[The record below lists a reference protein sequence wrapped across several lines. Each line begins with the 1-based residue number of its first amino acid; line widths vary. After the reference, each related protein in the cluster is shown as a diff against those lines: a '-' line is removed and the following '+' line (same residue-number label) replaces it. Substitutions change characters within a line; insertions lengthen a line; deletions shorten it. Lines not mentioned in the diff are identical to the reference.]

1 MTTRHRTTSTSRN
14 DYGLW
19 RPSDGSDSDRPRQ
32 TMATTQRHNV
42 GQTPV
47 VEAPRKHRSSR
58 RPDPA
63 ELLDPSAA
71 YGRHKSSSKDR
82 SSTANQASYYIVPPS
97 PNPSV
102 QHQTNTAHYD
112 LRAYLKQKTEK
123 RSPGTSNEKRL
134 AADEGKP
141 SRSGH
146 RSRHAYPDPA
156 AYNAAVAAAQSY
168 STPAAHAT
176 RDPTS
181 SSRHHRERDKDREK
195 TTRDPERT
203 RTRDPT
209 TERSEDRERRRRRE
223 REVEKER
230 LSKDKERNK
239 EKERRKDREGR
250 AAAVEEVRPADAA
263 SVYQAYAQTAAVAQR
278 SADKASVPYPD
289 IVRPPSA
296 QPQATAHAPPSG
308 PSSTPWAGLTSAG
321 RGAAAPVP
329 ESVYPY
335 ASDKDDPPLPIPP
348 PTRRRTS
355 SKPNRSHKAT
365 SQQAGQDSGLSSS
378 EQEHE
383 RPRATDRYYAS
394 REQASI
400 LQRGYSSGPSGSE
413 NEKAPTIQMERRK
426 HRTNGESS
434 RHKSKTAN
442 ADAQLAIEPT
452 TSQGIAT
459 QWYQRHQRDPS
470 GSRTPAPSS
479 ADPSAQKS
487 SNGVVA
493 SAMPAQTS
501 VPPSGKPTSSVGVT
515 VSQRAP
521 QIVSIRAGQG
531 PADPHAPLPK
541 VIHSGVTPLRQ
552 PDPLPS
558 QQYLLAASRQQD
570 GSLQTL
576 SQGHTTAYA
585 EASSS
590 HPYSSI
596 TQGASGSNQQ
606 PGQSYPNT
614 MHTRT
619 FEANGVPPAALHGN
633 QLPIPD
639 VVVRPPSTRPP
650 SAAPDLYSRVR
661 STSASAGQSAA
672 YTQTQGQTLGEA
684 DTHRSGGTHAK
695 GPSQDLPSRF
705 PVYEDTTSAS
715 RLSVAPHVPSASPKR
730 GLTYPGASAPTH
742 PSAVHVNPSTY
753 QGSGTYD
760 PRSPKPP
767 FVQTTTNDP
776 SRLQTY
782 LSGSPAGVPRTVS
795 AGSST
800 PKHSPSVRLQSHRNG
815 SNDTITHA
823 APTKSSPSGSSP
835 QHLPHR
841 PSTVNVQPQL
851 HASSRLDAGTASR
864 QPNASSAY
872 PDIHRYRSPAP
883 QAQGYSNAYASSSAP
898 IVSPSYSTQTPVTA
912 NDYQQYGR
920 SAPTPTQ
927 GTFAAQQVQA
937 SSAQVQ
943 ARSHQSVDYGHRPE
957 QILATNPLASP
968 VPTAQRIPP
977 RAAPSPAPTGR
988 PARLISSLSSKVS
1001 APLHSA
1007 PPRNQTFPN
1016 VGSSYTTTSQFPSA
1030 HSRTV
1035 SDPQYTDR
1043 VGTGYASASLPT
1055 RGRAASQQQQQQDI
1069 LLTPSSLAPSM
1080 LPQTSAPYIP
1090 LARSTSK
1097 NTINGKENEKE
1108 KDKKRSFFGSLFR
1121 SRSSPPK
1128 QRDEPPPPPS
1138 QQVRERRERNNSQP
1152 TQPMTYMQAPTMA
1165 NGVSRPS
1172 RVPPPPS
1179 PRAVVAPPASMPVPA
1194 PASVPGPVHQR
1205 EYSTSVVPNSTPIAQ
1220 PAPVSLTR
1228 NTSGKMF
1235 TPFRLLSKRHRTVS
1249 TASVD
1254 AVDGTINAM
1263 LTGGDSTRSS
1273 TAGRPSPPLR
1283 DPMTAAQEWRNQE
1296 EVVQQGRGTLRRR
1309 RPGVTFDIGEEVPE
1323 DGKPSLQ
1330 KTLRANLAA
1339 MAAAQAQGQ
1348 APNAQ
1353 TQDHHQQQQL
1363 QPQQPQAV
1371 QAHQTYQTQTAQH
1384 QVQGY
1389 PGQASYSQG
1398 QPLPTRQVTA

>member
-1 MTTRHRTTSTSRN
+1 MTTRHRTTSSSRK

-32 TMATTQRHNV
+32 TMANTQRHSV
-42 GQTPV
+42 DQTLV
-47 VEAPRKHRSSR
+47 VEAHRKHRSSR

-71 YGRHKSSSKDR
+71 YSRHKSSSKDR
-82 SSTANQASYYIVPPS
+82 SSTTNQASYYIVPPS
-97 PNPSV
+97 PNPSA

-123 RSPGTSNEKRL
+123 RSPGSSNEKGL
-134 AADEGKP
+134 ASDEGKP

-146 RSRHAYPDPA
+146 RSRHAYPDQA
-156 AYNAAVAAAQSY
+156 AYSAAIAPTQSY
-168 STPAAHAT
+168 VIPSAQAT

-195 TTRDPERT
+195 ASTRDPERV
-203 RTRDPT
+203 RAQDPS

-223 REVEKER
+223 KDGEKDR
-230 LSKDKERNK
+230 SSKDKERHK

-250 AAAVEEVRPADAA
+250 VAAEARPANAA
-263 SVYQAYAQTAAVAQR
+263 SVHQAYAQTAAVAQR
-278 SADKASVPYPD
+278 PVDKASAPYPN
-289 IVRPPSA
+289 IVRPPST
-296 QPQATAHAPPSG
+296 QPQATAHAPLSG
-308 PSSTPWAGLTSAG
+308 PTSAPWAGLTSAG
-321 RGAAAPVP
+321 RGAGASVP
-329 ESVYPY
+329 ESIYPY

-355 SKPNRSHKAT
+355 SKPHRSHKAT

-383 RPRATDRYYAS
+383 RPRTTDRHYAS
-394 REQASI
+394 REQASNSI

-413 NEKAPTIQMERRK
+413 NEKVPTIQMERVRK
-426 HRTNGESS
+426 HRTHGESS
-434 RHKSKTAN
+434 RNKSKTAN
-442 ADAQLAIEPT
+442 VDAQPAIEPT
-452 TSQGIAT
+452 TSQEIAT
-459 QWYQRHQRDPS
+459 LWYQRHQRDPS
-470 GSRTPAPSS
+470 SSRMRAPTS

-487 SNGVVA
+487 LIGLPA
-493 SAMPAQTS
+493 SAMPAHTF
-501 VPPSGKPTSSVGVT
+501 VPPSGKPTPSVGLT

-558 QQYLLAASRQQD
+558 QQYQSAAARQQD
-570 GSLQTL
+570 GSLQAP

-585 EASSS
+585 EASPG
-590 HPYSSI
+590 HHHSSI
-596 TQGASGSNQQ
+596 TQGASGSYQQ

-619 FEANGVPPAALHGN
+619 SFETNGVSSTALRGN
-633 QLPIPD
+633 QPVVPD

-650 SAAPDLYSRVR
+650 SAAPVPMDPYSRAR
-661 STSASAGQSAA
+661 STSVSVGQPAA
-672 YTQTQGQTLGEA
+672 YTQQQVQGLSEA
-684 DTHRSGGTHAK
+684 DAYRSGTYTRGL
-695 GPSQDLPSRF
+695 SQDLPSRF

-715 RLSVAPHVPSASPKR
+715 QLSPSGAPHMPSASPKR
-730 GLTYPGASAPTH
+730 GLTYPGASAPAH
-742 PSAVHVNPSTY
+742 PSTVHVNPSNQY
-753 QGSGTYD
+753 GSGTYD

-767 FVQTTTNDP
+767 SVQTITNEP

-782 LSGSPAGVPRTVS
+782 LSGSPAVVPHTVS

-800 PKHSPSVRLQSHRNG
+800 PKHSSSVRLQSHRNG

-823 APTKSSPSGSSP
+823 APTKSSPSGSSQ

-841 PSTVNVQPQL
+841 PSAVNMQPQL

-883 QAQGYSNAYASSSAP
+883 QAQGYPNAHASSSAP
-898 IVSPSYSTQTPVTA
+898 VNVTAPINSPSYSTQTPLTT

-920 SAPTPTQ
+920 TAATPTQ
-927 GTFAAQQVQA
+927 ATFATQA
-937 SSAQVQ
+937 Q
-943 ARSHQSVDYGHRPE
+943 ARSRQSVDYGYRPPE

-968 VPTAQRIPP
+968 APTAQRIPL
-977 RAAPSPAPTGR
+977 RATPSLAPTGR
-988 PARLISSLSSKVS
+988 PTRLISTLSSKVS

-1007 PPRNQTFPN
+1007 PARNQTFPN
-1016 VGSSYTTTSQFPSA
+1016 PGSSYSTTTPFPIA

-1043 VGTGYASASLPT
+1043 ATAGYVSASLPT
-1055 RGRAASQQQQQQDI
+1055 RGHKAASQQQQDI

-1080 LPQTSAPYIP
+1080 LPQTSAPLIP
-1090 LARSTSK
+1090 LDRSTSK
-1097 NTINGKENEKE
+1097 NTINGKDNEKE
-1108 KDKKRSFFGSLFR
+1108 KKRSFFGSLFR

-1128 QRDEPPPPPS
+1128 PRDEPAPPPS
-1138 QQVRERRERNNSQP
+1138 QQITERRERNNSQP
-1152 TQPMTYMQAPTMA
+1152 TQPMSYMQVPTVA
-1165 NGVSRPS
+1165 GGASKSSSGPR
-1172 RVPPPPS
+1172 PPS
-1179 PRAVVAPPASMPVPA
+1179 PRAAVAAPASMRVPPSAPA
-1194 PASVPGPVHQR
+1194 PAHQR
-1205 EYSTSVVPNSTPIAQ
+1205 GYSTSAVPKTVPIAQ

-1228 NTSGKMF
+1228 NSNGKMF

-1254 AVDGTINAM
+1254 AVDGTVINAM

-1296 EVVQQGRGTLRRR
+1296 EVVQQVRGTLRRR
-1309 RPGVTFDIGEEVPE
+1309 RPGVTFDVGDEVPE
-1323 DGKPSLQ
+1323 DGRPSLQ
-1330 KTLRANLAA
+1330 KSLRANLAA
-1339 MAAAQAQGQ
+1339 MAAAQGQIPAQAQGQ
-1348 APNAQ
+1348 Q
-1353 TQDHHQQQQL
+1353 QRQQQQ
-1363 QPQQPQAV
+1363 QQAV
-1371 QAHQTYQTQTAQH
+1371 QVHQTYQAQAAQH
-1384 QVQGY
+1384 KAQGY
-1389 PGQASYSQG
+1389 PAQASYSQG
-1398 QPLPTRQVTA
+1398 QPLPTRGATA